1 MGLGFVLVAAF
12 GIAVPRLYDDTGL
25 LYGFTAVLLA
35 CAVGLQLCFLRQF
48 KAPVQGKSLLKDVLQ
63 ADSRLAIFTDQ
74 SGRVTWLNDATRCYF
89 RHKINLDMN
98 MTRLFADAVIDADAC
113 VARLI
118 RRALGS
124 ETVCYDVIE
133 GPDQVRLTVQKCDPN
148 SFLWRL
154 LDRDRVADM
163 SSVIEK
169 MAMPAVVVS
178 RSELRIISVNS
189 AAQKLIPASIN
200 YLSDFFETRQPEFGV
215 VSTLLTQGGSRQMS
229 AIDVV
234 GDDAAVAVMFVAMPQ
249 RSGDDL
255 KDDKSFHK
263 VPVPLLKLAIN
274 GDLLMANEA
283 ARRLLGIKSV
293 ENINLRDLMNGLG
306 RSLND

>member
-1 MGLGFVLVAAF
+1 
-12 GIAVPRLYDDTGL
+12 
-25 LYGFTAVLLA
+25 
-35 CAVGLQLCFLRQF
+35 
-48 KAPVQGKSLLKDVLQ
+48 
-63 ADSRLAIFTDQ
+63 
-74 SGRVTWLNDATRCYF
+74 
-89 RHKINLDMN
+89 
-98 MTRLFADAVIDADAC
+98 
-113 VARLI
+113 
-118 RRALGS
+118 
-124 ETVCYDVIE
+124 
-133 GPDQVRLTVQKCDPN
+133 
-148 SFLWRL
+148 
-154 LDRDRVADM
+154 
-163 SSVIEK
+163 
-169 MAMPAVVVS
+169 MPAVVVS

-255 KDDKSFHK
+255 KDDRSFHK

-283 ARRLLGIKSV
+283 A
-293 ENINLRDLMNGLG
+293 
-306 RSLND
+306 